1 MFSSSAGNLRYY
13 PVGAIIRVASG
24 WGPYH
29 YGIVAE
35 PTLGT
40 QTVVHNTKGK
50 GVQHT
55 TLDEFSDGRPI
66 EVRRIPRSYG
76 DGDTVLRRAKSQI
89 GKPYDL
95 FSANCEHFVNWAIE
109 GTPGSEQLAFVAVA
123 SLVIGGVILA
133 TRQ

>member
-1 MFSSSAGNLRYY
+1 MFGSSAGNLSYY
-13 PVGAIIRVASG
+13 PIGAKIRVPSG
-24 WGPYH
+24 WGPYR

-35 PTLGT
+35 PVSGT

-55 TLDEFSDGRPI
+55 TLGEFSDGQPI
-66 EVRRIPRSYG
+66 EVRQIPRSYG
-76 DGDTVLRRAKSQI
+76 DGNTILWRAKSQI

-109 GTPGSEQLAFVAVA
+109 GTPRSEQLAFVVVA

-133 TRQ
+133 ARQ

>member
-1 MFSSSAGNLRYY
+1 MFGSSAGSLKYY
-13 PVGAIIRVASG
+13 PIGANIRVPSG

-35 PTLGT
+35 PVSGT

-55 TLDEFSDGRPI
+55 TLEEFSGGQII
-66 EVRRIPRSYG
+66 EIVRAPQSFRDVNII
-76 DGDTVLRRAKSQI
+76 LRRAKSQI

-95 FSANCEHFVNWAIE
+95 FSANCEHFVNWVIE
-109 GTPGSEQLAFVAVA
+109 ETPRSEQLAFVVVA

>member
-1 MFSSSAGNLRYY
+1 MFGPSVGSLSYY
-13 PVGAIIRVASG
+13 PIGTKIRVPSG

-35 PTLGT
+35 PTLGA

-50 GVQHT
+50 GVQRT
-55 TLDEFSDGRPI
+55 TLEEFSGSQPI
-66 EVRRIPRSYG
+66 EVRQTPRSYG
-76 DGDTVLRRAKSQI
+76 DGNTILLRAKSQI

-109 GTPGSEQLAFVAVA
+109 GTPRSEQLAFVVVA

>member
-1 MFSSSAGNLRYY
+1 MFSSSAGSLRYY
-13 PVGAIIRVASG
+13 PIGAIIRVPSG

-40 QTVVHNTKGK
+40 QTAVHNTKGK

-55 TLDEFSDGRPI
+55 TLEEFSDGRAI
-66 EVRRIPRSYG
+66 EVMRTPRSFG
-76 DGDTVLRRAKSQI
+76 DGNIILRRAKSQI
-89 GKPYDL
+89 GKSYDL
-95 FSANCEHFVNWAIE
+95 FSANCEHFVNWVIE
-109 GTPGSEQLAFVAVA
+109 GTPRSEQLAFVVVA

>member
-1 MFSSSAGNLRYY
+1 MFSSSAGSLGHY
-13 PVGAIIRVASG
+13 PTGAIIKVPSG

-35 PTLGT
+35 SILGT

-55 TLDEFSDGRPI
+55 TLNEFSDGQPI
-66 EVRRIPRSYG
+66 EVKLTPRSYG
-76 DGDTVLRRAKSQI
+76 DGNTVLRRAKSQI

-95 FSANCEHFVNWAIE
+95 FSANCEHFVNWASE
-109 GTPGSEQLAFVAVA
+109 GTPRSEQLAFVVVA

>member
-1 MFSSSAGNLRYY
+1 MFYASAGSLRYY
-13 PVGAIIRVASG
+13 PIGAKIRVPSG

-35 PTLGT
+35 PVSGT

-50 GVQHT
+50 GIQCT
-55 TLDEFSDGRPI
+55 TLNEFSGGQPI
-66 EVRRIPRSYG
+66 EVVWTPKFFG
-76 DGDTVLRRAKSQI
+76 DGQFILRKAKSAL

-95 FSANCEHFVNWAIE
+95 FSSNCEHFVNWAIE
-109 GTPGSEQLAFVAVA
+109 GTPRSEQLAFVVVA